1 MLGPL
6 GTLEV
11 HLSKSLSRGWYR
23 FLTMARMTSHN
34 LLYSFVEV
42 GRLDMII
49 LHDMHLVLGAMSYT
63 RKAHTLIAR
72 HWVGERLCT
81 SFLFLLTRCFFNKE
95 VLYFPFH
102 LSPPPAQIS
111 SPNAGS
117 FEIGAGHQ
125 PTRNTTRC
133 HWPVARGTIFHWLW
147 HNGSTSRE
155 S

>member
-11 HLSKSLSRGWYR
+11 HLSKSLSRGWYGL
-23 FLTMARMTSHN
+23 LTMARMTSHN

-49 LHDMHLVLGAMSYT
+49 LHDMHLVLRAMSYT
-63 RKAHTLIAR
+63 RKAHTRIAR
-72 HWVGERLCT
+72 HWVGEILCT
-81 SFLFLLTRCFFNKE
+81 SFWFLLTRWFFFE
-95 VLYFPFH
+95 VLYFH
-102 LSPPPAQIS
+102 LSPPPPKIS

-133 HWPVARGTIFHWLW
+133 HWPVARGTLFYLLW

>member
-11 HLSKSLSRGWYR
+11 HLSKSLSRGWYGL
-23 FLTMARMTSHN
+23 LTMARITSHN

-72 HWVGERLCT
+72 H
-81 SFLFLLTRCFFNKE
+81 
-95 VLYFPFH
+95 
-102 LSPPPAQIS
+102 
-111 SPNAGS
+111 
-117 FEIGAGHQ
+117 
-125 PTRNTTRC
+125 
-133 HWPVARGTIFHWLW
+133 
-147 HNGSTSRE
+147 
-155 S
+155 